1 MKQIKHNFNTLLML
15 TTALFVLLISFA
27 GTSSA
32 EGNIENGKKIY
43 DRNCME
49 CHHTDGTGILAPP
62 FVESTRFKSMD
73 GVAAL
78 IDYIMPA
85 NTPDLCT
92 GSSAEDVAAYVA
104 NEFKFKVPKE
114 MVDSETVTDEAGR
127 KTLFD
132 QNCSV
137 CHGVDGKG
145 DLAKSIT
152 GSTLFKARK
161 DVVRFIDTLMP
172 FHNPSKCRGACS
184 EHAAHYIID
193 NFKLKLSE
201 HQ

>member
-1 MKQIKHNFNTLLML
+1 MKQINHNFNTLLTL
-15 TTALFVLLISFA
+15 TTVLLLLLLSFA
-27 GTSSA
+27 GTSMA
-32 EGNIENGKKIY
+32 QGNIENGKKIY
-43 DRNCME
+43 DKNCME

-73 GVAAL
+73 GVTAL

-92 GSSAEDVAAYVA
+92 GSNAEDVAAYVA
-104 NEFKFKVPKE
+104 NEFKFQILKE
-114 MVDSETVTDEAGR
+114 MLDPESVSDAAGR
-127 KTLFD
+127 KALFD

-152 GSTLFKARK
+152 GSTLFKAHK

-172 FHNPSKCRGACS
+172 FHNPSKCKDKCS
-184 EHAAHYIID
+184 KHAARHVVD